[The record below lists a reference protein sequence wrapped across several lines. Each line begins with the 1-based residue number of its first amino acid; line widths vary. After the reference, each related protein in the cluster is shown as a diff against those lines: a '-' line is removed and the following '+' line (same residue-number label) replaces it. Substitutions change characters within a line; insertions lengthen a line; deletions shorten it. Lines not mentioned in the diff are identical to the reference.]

1 VLAGIEAGKHIAC
14 EKPLC
19 LSEIDLAEIVRAY
32 ANSGRVLMVGFN
44 RRFAP
49 MAVKMKAFLQ
59 QVHEPLALHYRVN
72 AGFMARDHWVNDSE
86 QGGGRILGEVCHFVD
101 FLTFLAGSLPVEVQ
115 ARSMTSLEQYSDD
128 NVIVSLRFAN
138 GSQGTISYLANGDRA
153 YSKERVEVFGG
164 GAVAVLEDFRRLE
177 LVRHGRKQTFRSRLR
192 QDKGHR
198 GELEAFAAA
207 VCGRGELPIPFDE
220 IVSTTLATLRAIESR
235 TSGQPVEVDTVEFL
249 SSHLQLRRAVS

>member
-1 VLAGIEAGKHIAC
+1 LAGIEAGKHIFC

-19 LSEIDLAEIVRAY
+19 LSEIELAEIVRAY
-32 ANSGRVLMVGFN
+32 TGSGRVLMVGFN

-49 MAVKMKAFLQ
+49 MAVKMKSFLK
-59 QVHEPLALHYRVN
+59 QVHEPLALQYRVN

-101 FLTFLAGSLPVEVQ
+101 FLTFLAGALPIEVQ
-115 ARSMTSLEQYSDD
+115 ARSVTSLEQYSDD

-138 GSQGTISYLANGDRA
+138 GSQGTISYLANGDRS

-207 VCGRGELPIPFDE
+207 VCGRGEPPIPLHE
-220 IVSTTLATLRAIESR
+220 IVSTTLATLRAVESR
-235 TSGQPVEVDTVEFL
+235 ASGQPVEVDTADFL
-249 SSHLQLRRAVS
+249 SSHLQSRRAVS